1 MCFCFFKKK
10 TAYEMRISD
19 WSSDV
24 CSSDLFGGK
33 VSFFIPALNEMDL
46 SFYAMKYNS
55 RLPVI
60 SGISKSSYAA
70 PSETGRYFIEYPD
83 DIPLYGVSFNTTVG
97 PWAAQGEYSLK
108 VDQPL
113 QVDDEIGRA
122 SCRGR
127 VCQYV

>member
-1 MCFCFFKKK
+1 
-10 TAYEMRISD
+10 
-19 WSSDV
+19 
-24 CSSDLFGGK
+24 
-33 VSFFIPALNEMDL
+33 MDL

-97 PWAAQGEYSLK
+97 TWAAQGEYSLT
-108 VDQPL
+108 VAQPL
-113 QVDDEIGRA
+113 PFDAVELLRAGLGAPCQVTPTPTAPAGPPPRPT
-122 SCRGR
+122 SHTRSP
-127 VCQYV
+127 

>member
-1 MCFCFFKKK
+1 
-10 TAYEMRISD
+10 MRISD
-19 WSSDV
+19 CSSDV
-24 CSSDLFGGK
+24 CSSDLADLSFGLAPEGTPNETIPRLPDNKPGKSGQFGGK

-83 DIPLYGVSFNTTVG
+83 DI
-97 PWAAQGEYSLK
+97 Q
-108 VDQPL
+108 
-113 QVDDEIGRA
+113 IGRA
-122 SCRGR
+122 H
-127 VCQYV
+127 V

>member
-1 MCFCFFKKK
+1 
-10 TAYEMRISD
+10 
-19 WSSDV
+19 
-24 CSSDLFGGK
+24 
-33 VSFFIPALNEMDL
+33 MDL

-113 QVDDEIGRA
+113 QVDDVELLPAGLGSPAQVTPQRAAPVASAPGHKHLRGRRQTRQPPGRA
-122 SCRGR
+122 T
-127 VCQYV
+127 VCTSV